1 MTSKNDSSKQS
12 LTKTATQAIENARSL
27 LVDLALDIH
36 AHPELNYEERH
47 AAQVLSD
54 TLEKYGFQVERGVGG
69 VETAFTASLSGRGG
83 DGATLGILAE
93 YDALP
98 EIGHGCGHNLI
109 AMAAIAAG
117 LG

>member
-1 MTSKNDSSKQS
+1 MRKDMTSKNDSSKQS

-54 TLEKYGFQVERGVGG
+54 TLEKYGFQVESCLLYTSPSPRD
-69 VETAFTASLSGRGG
+69 S
-83 DGATLGILAE
+83 
-93 YDALP
+93 
-98 EIGHGCGHNLI
+98 
-109 AMAAIAAG
+109 
-117 LG
+117 